1 MTFEEALKLREQI
14 EEKVNLKSKV
24 LKSYPKN
31 DMGMVIESIRQT
43 EEYKKDKNEFQ
54 EAFSRL
60 QRINK
65 IITKDFNKE
74 YKAYREAEKALRNK

>member
-1 MTFEEALKLREQI
+1 LISDLTGSLHIYL
-14 EEKVNLKSKV
+14 
-24 LKSYPKN
+24 KN